1 MWWTFWCLD
10 GGAGLPGRL
19 LVTVLIGAAGA
30 WALYK
35 LRVPAG
41 AMAGA
46 ILLVGAFQIAT
57 GYGYFPRAVKTAVQA
72 VAGGFIGQRIGRSD
86 LRELRKIIKPSL
98 QLFGGIVFLTFFT
111 GLLIHHTAPVDTA
124 TALLSSMPG
133 GITDVALMSTD
144 VGADPAQSTALQL
157 VRYLVAILILPQ
169 ADARICARFAPA
181 EKDREQED
189 FSAGTQKRRDGKHM
203 AVTLAITAAAGALGK
218 LSGFPAGA
226 MVFSMFAVAAYNIQ
240 SGEAYLPKRMKIAAQ
255 CLAGVNIGVT
265 ITLGDILRFRELAL
279 PVVLVAANCVA
290 VNYVLGLVLYKTNDL
305 DLATSLFASVPAG
318 MSDMA
323 LVSLE
328 QGGEAPKVA
337 VLQLVR
343 YLCVMAF
350 MPGCIKL
357 FAEWYPF

>member
-1 MWWTFWCLD
+1 MLT
-10 GGAGLPGRL
+10 RL
-19 LVTVLIGAAGA
+19 LITLLIGAAGA

-46 ILLVGAFQIAT
+46 ILLVGIFQIAT
-57 GYGYFPRAVKTAVQA
+57 GYGYFPRFVKTCVQA
-72 VAGGFIGQRIGRSD
+72 VAGGFVGQRISRSD
-86 LRELRKIIKPSL
+86 LKELRSIGKPSL
-98 QLFGGIVFLTFFT
+98 QLFGGIVFLTFCT

-133 GITDVALMSTD
+133 GMTDVALISAD

-157 VRYLVAILILPQ
+157 VRYLIAILILPQ
-169 ADARICARFAPA
+169 LDARICARFAP
-181 EKDREQED
+181 EKQSRD
-189 FSAGTQKRRDGKHM
+189 AGDLPGGGRKLRDGKHM
-203 AVTLAITAAAGALGK
+203 AITLAIVALAGALGK

-226 MVFSMFAVAAYNIQ
+226 MVLPMFAVAAYNIR
-240 SGEAYLPKRMKIAAQ
+240 SGEAYLPKGMKLAAQ

-265 ITLGDILRFRELAL
+265 ITLADILHFRELAL
-279 PVVLVAANCVA
+279 PAVMVAVNCVA
-290 VNYVLGLVLYKTNDL
+290 VNYVLGFLLYKTNDL
-305 DLATSLFASVPAG
+305 DLPTSLFASVPAG

-343 YLCVMAF
+343 YLCAMAF
-350 MPGCIKL
+350 MPAMIKL
-357 FAEWYPF
+357 FAGWYPL